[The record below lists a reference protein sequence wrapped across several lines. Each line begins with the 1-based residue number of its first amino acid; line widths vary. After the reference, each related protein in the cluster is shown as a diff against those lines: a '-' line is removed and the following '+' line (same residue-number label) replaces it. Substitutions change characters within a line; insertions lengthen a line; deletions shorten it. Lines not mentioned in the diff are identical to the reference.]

1 MVIKGSTKV
10 VGLIGEPVEHSF
22 SPPMHNE
29 AFKTLGLDYVYVP
42 FNVSTNNLKS
52 AIEGG
57 NSLNIQGLNVTIPH
71 KINVINYLKEL
82 DPIAE
87 LIGAVNTIDFK
98 NLKGYNTDG
107 IGCIRAIEEV
117 TKIKDKNI
125 VVAGAGGAAR
135 AIVFYLAKYG
145 AEEVNILNRN
155 LKKAENL
162 ANDLLASNLISNVNS
177 SDISEISKFISDAD
191 ILIDTTPIGM
201 HPNVSDEPI
210 VKAADIH
217 EELVVNDIVYNP
229 NETVLLKEAIKANAK
244 VVYGIKMLLYQ
255 GAESFKIWTGRE
267 APIDVMEAKLKE
279 TLNLNTILSD
289 KVYMNATVVTRN
301 IDYWYN
307 EITIDKG
314 SKNGIEKGMAV
325 VVPKGLIGQITKV
338 SNYTST
344 IKLLSNENMSDKISV
359 KIKVGD
365 NYVYGLIS
373 AYDAKTNTYTVEGIS
388 ENVKIEKDADVV
400 TTGMGTIFPSGLIV
414 GKVKEV
420 TTDNFDLSKVV
431 EVKSSV
437 DFNDIDYVTVLKR
450 KSE

>member
-1 MVIKGSTKV
+1 MTNKKFDKRYLFIFVVIAIAIVLTILAASLNKERDLNPIEKALKDMGTVVIKVVST
-10 VGLIGEPVEHSF
+10 
-22 SPPMHNE
+22 
-29 AFKTLGLDYVYVP
+29 P
-42 FNVSTNNLKS
+42 FNFVHDKIDEMVEKNDIYEKYKEIKNKEEQIDSVIAQNDNLKD
-52 AIEGG
+52 E
-57 NSLNIQGLNVTIPH
+57 
-71 KINVINYLKEL
+71 
-82 DPIAE
+82 
-87 LIGAVNTIDFK
+87 ID
-98 NLKGYNTDG
+98 
-107 IGCIRAIEEV
+107 
-117 TKIKDKNI
+117 
-125 VVAGAGGAAR
+125 
-135 AIVFYLAKYG
+135 
-145 AEEVNILNRN
+145 
-155 LKKAENL
+155 
-162 ANDLLASNLISNVNS
+162 
-177 SDISEISKFISDAD
+177 
-191 ILIDTTPIGM
+191 
-201 HPNVSDEPI
+201 
-210 VKAADIH
+210 
-217 EELVVNDIVYNP
+217 
-229 NETVLLKEAIKANAK
+229 
-244 VVYGIKMLLYQ
+244 
-255 GAESFKIWTGRE
+255 
-267 APIDVMEAKLKE
+267 KLKE

>member
-1 MVIKGSTKV
+1 MANKKFDKRYLFIFVVIAIAIVLTILAASLNKERDLNPIEKALKDMGTVVIKVVST
-10 VGLIGEPVEHSF
+10 
-22 SPPMHNE
+22 
-29 AFKTLGLDYVYVP
+29 P
-42 FNVSTNNLKS
+42 FNFVHDKIDEMVEKNDIYEKYKEIKNKEEQIDSVIAQNDNLKD
-52 AIEGG
+52 E
-57 NSLNIQGLNVTIPH
+57 
-71 KINVINYLKEL
+71 
-82 DPIAE
+82 
-87 LIGAVNTIDFK
+87 IG
-98 NLKGYNTDG
+98 
-107 IGCIRAIEEV
+107 
-117 TKIKDKNI
+117 
-125 VVAGAGGAAR
+125 
-135 AIVFYLAKYG
+135 
-145 AEEVNILNRN
+145 
-155 LKKAENL
+155 
-162 ANDLLASNLISNVNS
+162 
-177 SDISEISKFISDAD
+177 
-191 ILIDTTPIGM
+191 
-201 HPNVSDEPI
+201 
-210 VKAADIH
+210 
-217 EELVVNDIVYNP
+217 
-229 NETVLLKEAIKANAK
+229 
-244 VVYGIKMLLYQ
+244 
-255 GAESFKIWTGRE
+255 
-267 APIDVMEAKLKE
+267 KLKE